1 MSCPATQRTFFKD
14 VQQLY
19 RTIDASTDGQASIVG
34 VDELTAKVCL
44 RPKSGL
50 NAHAEFLLTVSFF
63 DTLSHSCF
71 AEIPAKNFI
80 KCCSTYPTQSPFVSF
95 DSPIFHPNID
105 PTDGSICLSL
115 LNDWRSCYN
124 LLDVVKGVL
133 YLIDHPAFDSPNNS
147 FGRLSD
153 TAQLSTMTAR
163 VLAGVPIKGYRF
175 PPNTAWFKWASD
187 NGCLPTEEEDMGEA
201 EDAVGMRDK
210 VGQKGDEVI
219 GACTDTAA
227 AKHKAST
234 GDTVYASSDTTSD
247 TVPSFAKMRYSFDA
261 EEDSISWGPYGWE
274 WTPFEV
280 ESHRVLI
287 WHPGDDKNMD
297 TYTVFYY
304 IEFLGTDDHRGELGE
319 HYNTLFIGD
328 VLREHQFHPE
338 SRQTSSICPW
348 CAFGKWSERSLQSS
362 TSYDSSL
369 NLSTMF
375 EVKKSVRRT
384 LTADFCPWSA
394 LDGQGINALL
404 GGLFFEVNRRR
415 GDFTCFLDEDLDDDS
430 ESQCIGRLFDTSSS
444 GKKEAV
450 AVPNELPDIRMPEP
464 DAQSGLSDRV
474 DSLISE
480 SEVMS
485 SREDHTASESGGESE
500 NANSSASSSTYRNVC
515 VPYPLITDCTR
526 CMYKYEFLREAINA
540 HLPSVW
546 KWSIR
551 RTRWPIRFAPQQ
563 NVDLSMAGIRIPPW
577 RASSGQMML
586 DICLFCAKNQGMT
599 NLVLLDPM
607 ALSPLSSLLNLMHYC
622 ELPRPRLTG
631 VLWMTPLDALS
642 PFYRVPIPVNEK
654 QQDGVCDRHEGEDD
668 VYPTPLC
675 LRFLTVTALLTN
687 WVAWLSR
694 VECYAALG
702 MSRFHPR
709 LIIAPVA
716 ACLLQ
721 PFSLGCGQAPL
732 MDLWPMWLLRRFLV
746 LSLRLSQR
754 RFPFFRSSHSRLRY
768 LFPFS
773 DLDEI

>member
-1 MSCPATQRTFFKD
+1 MSCPATQRTFLKD

-50 NAHAEFLLTVSFF
+50 NAHAEFLLT
-63 DTLSHSCF
+63 
-71 AEIPAKNFI
+71 I
-80 KCCSTYPTQSPFVSF
+80 KCCSTYPMQSPFVSF

-187 NGCLPTEEEDMGEA
+187 NGCLPTEEEGMEEA
-201 EDAVGMRDK
+201 EDAAGMRDK

-219 GACTDTAA
+219 GTCTDTAA
-227 AKHKAST
+227 AEHKAST
-234 GDTVYASSDTTSD
+234 SETVYAPSDTTSD
-247 TVPSFAKMRYSFDA
+247 TVPSFAKMRYLFDP

-280 ESHRVLI
+280 ESHWVLI

-297 TYTVFYY
+297 TYTVFHY
-304 IEFLGTDDHRGELGE
+304 IEFLGIDDHRSELGE

-328 VLREHQFHPE
+328 VLREHQSHPE
-338 SRQTSSICPW
+338 SRQTSSTCP
-348 CAFGKWSERSLQSS
+348 CYG
-362 TSYDSSL
+362 SSL
-369 NLSTMF
+369 NLGTMF

-384 LTADFCPWSA
+384 MTTDFCPWSA

-415 GDFTCFLDEDLDDDS
+415 GDLTCFLDEDLDDDS
-430 ESQCIGRLFDTSSS
+430 ENQCIRRLFDISSS
-444 GKKEAV
+444 DNKEAV
-450 AVPNELPDIRMPEP
+450 AVPNELPDIRLPEP

-474 DSLISE
+474 DSLSSE

-485 SREDHTASESGGESE
+485 SREDHTASESDGESE
-500 NANSSASSSTYRNVC
+500 NANSSASSSTYRTVC

-577 RASSGQMML
+577 RASSGRMML
-586 DICLFCAKNQGMT
+586 EICLFCAKNQGMT

-642 PFYRVPIPVNEK
+642 PFYRVPIPVDEE
-654 QQDGVCDRHEGEDD
+654 QQDGVYDRHEWEDD

-687 WVAWLSR
+687 WVAWMSR
-694 VECYAALG
+694 VECYAALS

-721 PFSLGCGQAPL
+721 PFSLGCGQAPP
-732 MDLWPMWLLRRFLV
+732 MDLWPMWMLRRFLI
-746 LSLRLSQR
+746 LSLRLSQL
-754 RFPFFRSSHSRLRY
+754 RFPFFRSSHSCLRY

-773 DLDEI
+773 DLEEI